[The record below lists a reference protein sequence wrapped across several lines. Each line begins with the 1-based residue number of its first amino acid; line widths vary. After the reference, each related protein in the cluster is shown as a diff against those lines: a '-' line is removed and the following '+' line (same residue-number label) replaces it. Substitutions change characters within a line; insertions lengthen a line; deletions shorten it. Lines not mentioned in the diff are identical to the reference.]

1 MIKFIKSFFCKHE
14 EYFETM
20 ACDAICNKCHK
31 NLGFVD
37 ISRKNPNRKQVGEQV
52 WWKG

>member
-1 MIKFIKSFFCKHE
+1 MIKLLQRFFCKHA

-31 NLGFVD
+31 NLGFVEK
-37 ISRKNPNRKQVGEQV
+37 SRKDPNRKEVGEQR
-52 WWKG
+52 WWK